1 MATSIHNLKFDDIQN
16 RTLEEIEKALEEWLK
31 KPLILNKQES
41 GEKM

>member
-1 MATSIHNLKFDDIQN
+1 MATSIHNLKLDD
-16 RTLEEIEKALEEWLK
+16 IEKALEEWLK